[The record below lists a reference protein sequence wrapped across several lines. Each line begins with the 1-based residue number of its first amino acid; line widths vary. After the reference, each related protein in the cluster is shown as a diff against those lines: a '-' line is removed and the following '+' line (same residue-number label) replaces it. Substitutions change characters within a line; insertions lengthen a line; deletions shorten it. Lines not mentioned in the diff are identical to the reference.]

1 MSPVLQ
7 SMMMIASTFVLG
19 EFVLMLSR
27 TRGIP
32 LPKALSMSA
41 PRFIMAA
48 LLGAAVGYVLFMF
61 GIKVTP

>member
-1 MSPVLQ
+1 MNPMLQ
-7 SMMMIASTFVLG
+7 QMLMIASTFVLG

-41 PRFIMAA
+41 PRFVLAA
-48 LLGAAVGYVLFMF
+48 VLGAAVGYVLFVF